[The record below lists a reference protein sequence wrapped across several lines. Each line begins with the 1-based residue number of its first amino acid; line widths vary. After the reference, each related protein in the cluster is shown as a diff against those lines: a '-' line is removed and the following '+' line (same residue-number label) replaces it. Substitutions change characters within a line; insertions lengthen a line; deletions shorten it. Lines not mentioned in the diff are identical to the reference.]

1 VTADLI
7 IRPLTPDLDWDQY
20 LDLTARSFGPTA
32 EARARANIGPI
43 VADGR
48 CLGAFE
54 GNRMVG
60 AALFHDMRQWWHGRA
75 VPMAGVAGVKI
86 APEDRGRGI
95 GRTVMTALLELMAGR
110 GYPLAALYPA
120 TMTIYRSLGWE
131 IAGHRQE
138 VRLPARSLFALAK
151 ADVVADAGPPG
162 DLRRPGP
169 GDAAHVLDIIGHAYA
184 LARDCGPMTY
194 DEATVRRWLTR
205 PGRYADADRYAYLA
219 PDGFL
224 AYGWRR
230 GHDEIVV
237 EHVAAAS
244 AGTTRALWR
253 VVASNSS
260 VADTVHAQLS
270 PSDPLWWLLPEQ
282 DASVADR
289 RSWMLRLLDAP
300 AAIAARGFPATDLA
314 VPLRI
319 TDDLR
324 PANSGLWQ
332 LTVRDGTGC
341 LSGFRTGQGDSRRT
355 DASFPGPGPG
365 EDGGTGSPPVIG
377 GPGGSS
383 PRTASFPPGED
394 GANTSR
400 SSWAPAAWP
409 RCTRARRS
417 RRCAGPAW
425 PRVAARQPTPPSTA
439 RSPPRPTC
447 STPSEPFNATRR
459 SRCGTGTPSACRFV
473 TNRCSPSR
481 TPDGAPWWA

>member
-1 VTADLI
+1 VTANSI
-7 IRPLTPDLDWDQY
+7 IRLLTPDLDWDQY
-20 LDLTARSFGPTA
+20 LDLTARSFGPA
-32 EARARANIGPI
+32 DEARVRANIGPI

-54 GNRMVG
+54 EDRMVG
-60 AALFHDMRQWWHGRA
+60 TAMFYNMRQWWRGRA

-95 GRTVMTALLELMAGR
+95 GRALMTALVEVMAGR

-131 IAGHRQE
+131 IAGRRQE
-138 VRLPARSLFALAK
+138 ARLPARSLFALAK
-151 ADVVADAGPPG
+151 PDVAVDAGPPG

-169 GDAAHVLDIIGHAYA
+169 GDAAQVLEVIGRVYA
-184 LARDCGPMTY
+184 LARDCGPVTY

-224 AYGWRR
+224 AYRWQG
-230 GHDEIVV
+230 GHDEIAVDQL
-237 EHVAAAS
+237 AAAS

-260 VADTVHAQLS
+260 VAGTVHAQLG

-282 DASVADR
+282 DASMAGR

-324 PANSGLWQ
+324 PGHAGLWQ
-332 LTVRDGTGC
+332 LTVRDGSGC
-341 LSGFRTGQGDSRRT
+341 LSGFRTGHGESPRSG
-355 DASFPGPGPG
+355 ASLPGPGP
-365 EDGGTGSPPVIG
+365 
-377 GPGGSS
+377 
-383 PRTASFPPGED
+383 
-394 GANTSR
+394 
-400 SSWAPAAWP
+400 
-409 RCTRARRS
+409 
-417 RRCAGPAW
+417 AGPAAGDI
-425 PRVAARQPTPPSTA
+425 PLELGARGLAALYAGTPVAALRRAGLASGG
-439 RSPPRPTC
+439 SPA
-447 STPSEPFNATRR
+447 SDDAL
-459 SRCGTGTPSACRFV
+459 
-473 TNRCSPSR
+473 
-481 TPDGAPWWA
+481 DGAFAATPYMLDSF

>member
-1 VTADLI
+1 VTADLT
-7 IRPLTPDLDWDQY
+7 IRPLTPDLPWDDY
-20 LDLTARSFGPTA
+20 LDLVMRAFGPMDGS
-32 EARARANIGPI
+32 RIRANLEPA

-54 GNRMVG
+54 GGRLVG
-60 AALFHDMRQWWHGRA
+60 SALFHDMRQWWHGRA
-75 VPMAGVAGVKI
+75 VPMAGVAVVSI

-95 GRTVMTALLELMAGR
+95 GRALMTALVELMAGR

-120 TMTIYRSLGWE
+120 TMAIYRSLGWE

-151 ADVVADAGPPG
+151 PDVAADAGPPG
-162 DLRRPGP
+162 ELRRPGP
-169 GDAAHVLDIIGHAYA
+169 GDAAHVLAVIGRAHA

-224 AYGWRR
+224 AYRWQR
-230 GHDEIVV
+230 GHDEVLV
-237 EHVAAAS
+237 EQVAAAS

-260 VADTVHAQLS
+260 VADTVHAQLG

-282 DASVADR
+282 EASIASR

-300 AAIAARGFPATDLA
+300 AAMAARGFPATDLA

-341 LSGFRTGQGDSRRT
+341 LSRFRTGPGDSPRPGASLPQPARPAARDIPLELGARGLAALYAGTPVAALRRAGL
-355 DASFPGPGPG
+355 ASG
-365 EDGGTGSPPVIG
+365 GSP
-377 GPGGSS
+377 
-383 PRTASFPPGED
+383 AADAALD
-394 GANTSR
+394 GAFAATSYMLD
-400 SSWAPAAWP
+400 S
-409 RCTRARRS
+409 
-417 RRCAGPAW
+417 
-425 PRVAARQPTPPSTA
+425 
-439 RSPPRPTC
+439 
-447 STPSEPFNATRR
+447 F
-459 SRCGTGTPSACRFV
+459 
-473 TNRCSPSR
+473 
-481 TPDGAPWWA
+481 